1 MKYLTTCKIKK
12 ADGSVC
18 GQEFTANELPDQT
31 EQTKQGRAF
40 VEGLMKHVEKKHPEA
55 YLEIQ
60 TRWLSFL
67 GFLVLGCFDLQDPR
81 VRSSSRPWKM
91 WRTNRGKSRKPRSSA
106 RWYDL

>member
-1 MKYLTTCKIKK
+1 MKYLTTCRITK

-67 GFLVLGCFDLQDPR
+67 GFLVLGCFDLQDPKGAQFKQTLEN
-81 VRSSSRPWKM
+81 VAYQSREVTK
-91 WRTNRGKSRKPRSSA
+91 TA
-106 RWYDL
+106 

>member
-1 MKYLTTCKIKK
+1 MNKYLTTCRIKK

-67 GFLVLGCFDLQDPR
+67 GFLVLGCFDLQDPKGSQFKQTLEN
-81 VRSSSRPWKM
+81 VAYQSREVTK
-91 WRTNRGKSRKPRSSA
+91 TA
-106 RWYDL
+106 

>member
-1 MKYLTTCKIKK
+1 MKYLTTCRIKK

-40 VEGLMKHVEKKHPEA
+40 VEGLMKHIEKKHPEA
-55 YLEIQ
+55 YLEVQ

-67 GFLVLGCFDLQDPR
+67 GFLVLGCFDLQDPQGAQFKQTLGN
-81 VRSSSRPWKM
+81 VAYQSREITK
-91 WRTNRGKSRKPRSSA
+91 TA
-106 RWYDL
+106 

>member
-40 VEGLMKHVEKKHPEA
+40 VEGLMKHIEKKHPEA

-67 GFLVLGCFDLQDPR
+67 GFLVLGCFDLQDPQGAQFKQTLEN
-81 VRSSSRPWKM
+81 VAYQSREVTK
-91 WRTNRGKSRKPRSSA
+91 TA
-106 RWYDL
+106 